1 MTDLRTAAGI
11 QVSDRQRGGE
21 TYLAEE
27 FVVVGEYTLN
37 QVESKGLVEV
47 LEL

>member
-1 MTDLRTAAGI
+1 LAYRSWMGKAE
-11 QVSDRQRGGE
+11 E

-27 FVVVGEYTLN
+27 FVVVGEYARDQL
-37 QVESKGLVEV
+37 ESNGLAEV

>member
-1 MTDLRTAAGI
+1 LAYRSWMGKAE
-11 QVSDRQRGGE
+11 E

-27 FVVVGEYTLN
+27 FVVVGEYALEKL
-37 QVESKGLVEV
+37 ESNGLVEI

>member
-1 MTDLRTAAGI
+1 MGKAE
-11 QVSDRQRGGE
+11 E

-27 FVVVGEYTLN
+27 FVVVGEYALD
-37 QVESKGLVEV
+37 QLESNGLVEV